1 MVCAG
6 GVGNQVGR
14 ETLFAGNVCD
24 SEMLNLS
31 QCVNSVT

>member
-6 GVGNQVGR
+6 EVGNWVGK

-24 SEMLNLS
+24 SEMSSLW
-31 QCVNSVT
+31 QCVRSVT